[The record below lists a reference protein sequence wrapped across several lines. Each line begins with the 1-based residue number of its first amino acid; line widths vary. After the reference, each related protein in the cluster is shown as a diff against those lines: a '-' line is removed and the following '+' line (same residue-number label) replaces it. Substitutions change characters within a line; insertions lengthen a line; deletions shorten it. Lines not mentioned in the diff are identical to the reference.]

1 MLVNCINQECK
12 TVFIIP
18 NSVIDRA
25 KPSAICPS
33 CKTQNDIDPL
43 IGICSNTSCGK
54 KFRYYDFLFNGRDPV
69 VSCPHCAHLNQV
81 GIRLVVMINTEEE
94 FKELLKTRQSR
105 CGNESC
111 RKVLQYQEI
120 MLDLINPLVTCPHC
134 KSVNRIKLKSFIPS

>member
-33 CKTQNDIDPL
+33 CKTLNDIDSL

-69 VSCPHCAHLNQV
+69 VTCPHCAHLNHV

-134 KSVNRIKLKSFIPS
+134 KSVNRLKLKSFIPS